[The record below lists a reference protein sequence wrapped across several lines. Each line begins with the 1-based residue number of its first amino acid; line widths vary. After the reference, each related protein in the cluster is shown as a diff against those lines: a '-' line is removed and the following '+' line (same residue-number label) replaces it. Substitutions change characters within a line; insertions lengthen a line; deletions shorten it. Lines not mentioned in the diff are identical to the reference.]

1 VFCIQLQISVMCNVV
16 GFIQKVRHQL
26 FGGSPRSGRVEQAH
40 GKGTQHVTSHR
51 EMLWS
56 HRIIIVVIME
66 VFRILEITFN
76 NVSDLCVSLDAV
88 EIKVSNFISIE
99 KTKVTNRQRFALGGG
114 IERVGIEVCDITTR
128 LRVVVSLD

>member
-1 VFCIQLQISVMCNVV
+1 
-16 GFIQKVRHQL
+16 
-26 FGGSPRSGRVEQAH
+26 
-40 GKGTQHVTSHR
+40 
-51 EMLWS
+51 
-56 HRIIIVVIME
+56 